1 MKKVVRLTESEL
13 VRVIENLT
21 LGHELE
27 EKKEGS
33 STKTQSEST
42 PKSAN
47 PVAKKT
53 FDDVVGHL
61 EATKGAFSLRNK
73 STTENLEDDK
83 LKKTWKWKTNDGRV
97 DVAVTVDVKM
107 NSKK

>member
-1 MKKVVRLTESEL
+1 MKKVVKLTESQL
-13 VRVIENLT
+13 VQIIENLT

-27 EKKEGS
+27 EKKEDS
-33 STKTQSEST
+33 SRGNQIE
-42 PKSAN
+42 PKSIDAN
-47 PVAKKT
+47 PIAKKA
-53 FDDVVGHL
+53 FNGIVGHL

-107 NSKK
+107 NDKK

>member
-1 MKKVVRLTESEL
+1 MKKVVKLTESQL
-13 VRVIENLT
+13 VQIIENLT

-27 EKKEGS
+27 EKKEDS
-33 STKTQSEST
+33 SRGNQIE
-42 PKSAN
+42 PKSIDAN
-47 PVAKKT
+47 PIAKKA
-53 FDDVVGHL
+53 FNGIVGHL

-83 LKKTWKWKTNDGRV
+83 LKKTWKWKTNDGKV

-107 NSKK
+107 NDKK

>member
-1 MKKVVRLTESEL
+1 MKKVVKLTESQL
-13 VRVIENLT
+13 VQIIENLT
-21 LGHELE
+21 LDHELE
-27 EKKEGS
+27 EKKEDS
-33 STKTQSEST
+33 SMGNQIE
-42 PKSAN
+42 PKSRDAN
-47 PVAKKT
+47 PVAKKA
-53 FDDVVGHL
+53 FNDIVGHL

-107 NSKK
+107 NNKK